1 MGTSDADSFRGVPNG
16 PQGLVQTG
24 GSELLLLLFSLLF
37 LLHFPPILMGS
48 PSSKDPGLGAETSAN
63 SLRVAFLF
71 DPEPGTESALGSRM
85 GNGQMNKCSA
95 GSVLRCLGFSCV
107 APSSGCSLHGLSS
120 RSVQAL

>member
-1 MGTSDADSFRGVPNG
+1 MGTSDADSFRGVPSG

-24 GSELLLLLFSLLF
+24 GSSLLLLLFSL
-37 LLHFPPILMGS
+37 HFPPILMSS
-48 PSSKDPGLGAETSAN
+48 PSSKEPGLGAETSAN

-95 GSVLRCLGFSCV
+95 GSVLRYVGFSCV
-107 APSSGCSLHGLSS
+107 APRLWL
-120 RSVQAL
+120 QPAWAQ